1 MALPKVVVRDREI
14 VLLSG
19 FDRGFQRDRET
30 PKSVLVIRDEDKLRK
45 SVLKDRDAVAFGYVA
60 GKWIASA

>member
-1 MALPKVVVRDREI
+1 MALPKVIVRDREI

-19 FDRGFQRDRET
+19 FIQPGPRGRET
-30 PKSVLVIRDEDKLRK
+30 PRSVLVIRDEEKLRR
-45 SVLKDRDAVAFGYVA
+45 SVLKDGDAVAFGYVA

>member
-1 MALPKVVVRDREI
+1 MALPKVVVRDREV

-19 FDRGFQRDRET
+19 FERHKRDHET
-30 PKSVLVIRDEDKLRK
+30 PRSMLVIRDEDKLKK

-60 GKWIASA
+60 GRWIASA